1 MNILK
6 RFTAI
11 VLLAAVAV
19 TGAAF
24 AGCGKKDDGN
34 DGPAAHAD
42 AQGVVHKKGVCVS
55 RYNASNI
62 PNGQRIDDLN
72 VAWWYNWGL
81 RPTNEYITAE
91 FVPMIWGGADVT
103 AENLAYIE
111 ENYESGKFTHLLT
124 FNEPD
129 LKDQADMTVDEALE
143 LWPQLE
149 ETGIPLSS
157 PAVSQYSAENGN
169 AWLDEFMQKAEERG
183 LRVDFIAIHLYQSF
197 YTESQTD
204 ALADTLDALYEK
216 YGLPVWLTEFG
227 AIDIISRDS
236 HATHVSPEC
245 NAQNAEKYIR
255 EATTVLEQ
263 RGFVERYSWFLDNF
277 SQRGADREQLWEAV
291 YTSLY
296 NDDDSISRTGT
307 AYKAVK
313 SRQPLFPDT
322 SALPECKRDAD
333 YDYTISVC
341 GGTGDYTFTAE
352 GLPEGLTLS
361 ASGRLSGKAK
371 TSGIFPLMITITDSG
386 KGTEKQS
393 LTRKY
398 VLTVS

>member
-42 AQGVVHKKGVCVS
+42 AQGVVLKKGVCVS

-124 FNEPD
+124 
-129 LKDQADMTVDEALE
+129 LKT
-143 LWPQLE
+143 
-149 ETGIPLSS
+149 
-157 PAVSQYSAENGN
+157 
-169 AWLDEFMQKAEERG
+169 R
-183 LRVDFIAIHLYQSF
+183 
-197 YTESQTD
+197 
-204 ALADTLDALYEK
+204 
-216 YGLPVWLTEFG
+216 LT
-227 AIDIISRDS
+227 
-236 HATHVSPEC
+236 
-245 NAQNAEKYIR
+245 
-255 EATTVLEQ
+255 
-263 RGFVERYSWFLDNF
+263 
-277 SQRGADREQLWEAV
+277 
-291 YTSLY
+291 
-296 NDDDSISRTGT
+296 
-307 AYKAVK
+307 
-313 SRQPLFPDT
+313 
-322 SALPECKRDAD
+322 
-333 YDYTISVC
+333 
-341 GGTGDYTFTAE
+341 
-352 GLPEGLTLS
+352 
-361 ASGRLSGKAK
+361 
-371 TSGIFPLMITITDSG
+371 
-386 KGTEKQS
+386 
-393 LTRKY
+393 
-398 VLTVS
+398 